1 MGEWPYFV
9 TFPTKIVSRRAGMLP
24 TLARSGAAPGFSLFP
39 PSRPS
44 HEPIPDPAAALP
56 DDAAPA
62 AAPQPA
68 VADPSTAFA
77 VLGAISVAHLMNDMI
92 QSILL
97 AIYPMLKDSFSLSFA
112 QIGLIT
118 LVYQLAASL
127 LQPFIGF
134 YTDRNPKPYS
144 LPVGMGFTLAGLL
157 LLSVA
162 PSFGWLLVAAVLV
175 GTGSSVFH
183 PESSRVARMA
193 SGGRHGLAQSLF
205 QVGGNVGSALGPL
218 LAALF
223 IIPHGQRSVA
233 WFSLAALFGM
243 VVLTGIGRWYAA
255 NRARLKPRARR
266 EGAGNGLT
274 RNQVLGAL
282 GVLGL
287 LVFSKYFYLA
297 SLNSYFTF
305 YLIDKFALSVREAQ
319 LYLFLFL
326 AAVAVG
332 TVVGGPV
339 GDRIG
344 RKIVIWVSILG
355 VAPFTLL
362 LPYAN
367 LFWTGVLVVVIGVV
381 LASAFSA
388 IVVYAQ
394 ELVPGKVGMIAG
406 LFFGFAFGMGGLG
419 AAALGKLA
427 DATSIG
433 YVYQVCAYL
442 PLLGIVAVL
451 LPDVERKRA

>member
-1 MGEWPYFV
+1 M
-9 TFPTKIVSRRAGMLP
+9 
-24 TLARSGAAPGFSLFP
+24 
-39 PSRPS
+39 
-44 HEPIPDPAAALP
+44 
-56 DDAAPA
+56 
-62 AAPQPA
+62 
-68 VADPSTAFA
+68 
-77 VLGAISVAHLMNDMI
+77 LGAISVAHLMNDMI

-97 AIYPMLKDSFSLSFA
+97 AIYPMLKESFTLSFA

-157 LLSVA
+157 MLAMA
-162 PSFGWLLVAAVLV
+162 PSFGWLLAAAVLV

-218 LAALF
+218 AAALF

-233 WFSLAALFGM
+233 WFSLAALFGI
-243 VVLTGIGRWYAA
+243 VVLTGIGRWYSA
-255 NRARLKPRARR
+255 NRERLKPRAR
-266 EGAGNGLT
+266 GAAAGNALS
-274 RNQVLGAL
+274 RRQVLGAL
-282 GVLGL
+282 AVLGV

-305 YLIDKFALSVREAQ
+305 YLIDKFGLSVREAQ

-367 LFWTGVLVVVIGVV
+367 LFWTGALVVVIGVV

-427 DATSIG
+427 DATGIAH
-433 YVYQVCAYL
+433 VYQVCAYL
-442 PLLGIVAVL
+442 PLLGVVAVL
-451 LPDVERKRA
+451 LPDVEKKKA

>member
-1 MGEWPYFV
+1 MNP
-9 TFPTKIVSRRAGMLP
+9 AQN
-24 TLARSGAAPGFSLFP
+24 
-39 PSRPS
+39 
-44 HEPIPDPAAALP
+44 PAAAMADAQP
-56 DDAAPA
+56 AAPA
-62 AAPQPA
+62 AS
-68 VADPSTAFA
+68 DPSTAFK

-97 AIYPMLKDSFSLSFA
+97 AIYPMLKESFTLSFA

-157 LLSVA
+157 MLAMA
-162 PSFGWLLVAAVLV
+162 PSFGWLLAAAVLV

-218 LAALF
+218 AAALF

-233 WFSLAALFGM
+233 WFSLAALFGI
-243 VVLTGIGRWYAA
+243 VVLTGIGRWYSA
-255 NRARLKPRARR
+255 NRERLRPRAR
-266 EGAGNGLT
+266 GAAAGNALS
-274 RNQVLGAL
+274 RRQVLGAL
-282 GVLGL
+282 AVLGV

-305 YLIDKFALSVREAQ
+305 YLIDKFGLSVREAQ

-367 LFWTGVLVVVIGVV
+367 LFWTGALVVVIGVV

-427 DATSIG
+427 DATGIAH
-433 YVYQVCAYL
+433 VYQVCAYL
-442 PLLGIVAVL
+442 PLLGVVAVL
-451 LPDVERKRA
+451 LPDVEKKKA

>member
-1 MGEWPYFV
+1 MN
-9 TFPTKIVSRRAGMLP
+9 
-24 TLARSGAAPGFSLFP
+24 
-39 PSRPS
+39 PSQT
-44 HEPIPDPAAALP
+44 PAVALP

-112 QIGLIT
+112 QVGLIT